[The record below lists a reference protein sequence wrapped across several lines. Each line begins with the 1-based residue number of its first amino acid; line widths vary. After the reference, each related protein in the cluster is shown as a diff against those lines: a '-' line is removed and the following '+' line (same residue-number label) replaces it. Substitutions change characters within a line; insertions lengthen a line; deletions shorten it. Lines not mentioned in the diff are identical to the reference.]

1 MRNAL
6 LPVLARARALEDYNG
21 QKWQTYYW
29 RKSRWPAGCAVG
41 LWRVWVKEGEVVDI
55 VAGGIHS
62 GYVVK
67 WKGAVDDA
75 DGELETPSAA
85 AANDAVK
92 LALWLR
98 AREQSSAAQHAVV
111 STSTWASSMGRCMS
125 ARHESLQLYKRDH
138 HEISTVLFH
147 YRSDILTALTARF
160 LLGFL
165 RSGLWLWGRSPA
177 WISSGSA
184 AGEYCSAC
192 ARRGLG
198 RGVGEPGGAFGW
210 GGAADRRVWRRKA
223 GGMSKARRPLR
234 SLQQQKIVP

>member
-6 LPVLARARALEDYNG
+6 LPVLARARALKDYNG
-21 QKWQTYYW
+21 QKWKTYYW
-29 RKSRWPAGCAVG
+29 RNSRWPAGCAVG

-98 AREQSSAAQHAVV
+98 AREHSAAQHAVRQLGQAQWAAAKRARVPAPIGGYLPKPSKTSSKEAPKV
-111 STSTWASSMGRCMS
+111 SRCLS
-125 ARHESLQLYKRDH
+125 HQ
-138 HEISTVLFH
+138 
-147 YRSDILTALTARF
+147 
-160 LLGFL
+160 
-165 RSGLWLWGRSPA
+165 
-177 WISSGSA
+177 
-184 AGEYCSAC
+184 
-192 ARRGLG
+192 
-198 RGVGEPGGAFGW
+198 
-210 GGAADRRVWRRKA
+210 
-223 GGMSKARRPLR
+223 
-234 SLQQQKIVP
+234 